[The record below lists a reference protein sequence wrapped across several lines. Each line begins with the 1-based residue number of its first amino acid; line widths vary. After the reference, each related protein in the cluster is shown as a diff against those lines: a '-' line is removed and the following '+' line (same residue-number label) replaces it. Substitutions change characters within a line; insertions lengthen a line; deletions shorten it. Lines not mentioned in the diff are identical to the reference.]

1 MPPLDLDRFELDSDD
16 DNDIDAWCDD
26 FWNLGTPR
34 QRLEPIITRIGRSLE
49 EILELEVELINSH
62 TELDPESW
70 IRIYAERYRQLLTD
84 DPTLTNF
91 EVKHRLYLQR

>member
-1 MPPLDLDRFELDSDD
+1 MWIELETESYDDDEDLDG
-16 DNDIDAWCDD
+16 WCDD
-26 FWNLGTPR
+26 VWLSWLSPR
-34 QRLEPIITRIGRSLE
+34 NNPKLQPIFERVGRSLD

-70 IRIYAERYRQLLTD
+70 IRIYAERFRELLTD

>member
-1 MPPLDLDRFELDSDD
+1 MPPIDMDTFELNSDD

-49 EILELEVELINSH
+49 EILELEVEIIQSCTDLSP
-62 TELDPESW
+62 ELWIEIYWKKFRDIMDIDSSW
-70 IRIYAERYRQLLTD
+70 TISQIKR
-84 DPTLTNF
+84 
-91 EVKHRLYLQR
+91 KLYIEK

>member
-16 DNDIDAWCDD
+16 DNDIDMWCDN
-26 FWNLGTPR
+26 FWDLWLPT
-34 QRLEPIITRIGRSLE
+34 QRVVHNVGRSLD